1 LQLNVTEH
9 ISASMQILESA
20 APLPSIRELGFWQ
33 SAPVQVPGQDEP
45 VHPPAGVTAAA
56 STQAAQ
62 DPLAETPRIS
72 GKAKKSQS
80 KRPPDMA
87 LTFALRTMQ
96 QSLSE
101 IIGKDAVNG
110 QSVKSKE
117 AEQADRMK
125 ALGAVP
131 MSGNARGA
139 KRGPDETVKDP
150 AKQARF
156 AM

>member
-1 LQLNVTEH
+1 
-9 ISASMQILESA
+9 MQILESA

-45 VHPPAGVTAAA
+45 IHPPAGVTA
-56 STQAAQ
+56 AAQ
-62 DPLAETPRIS
+62 DPLAETPRSS

-131 MSGNARGA
+131 MSGNVRGA
-139 KRGPDETVKDP
+139 KRGPDEAVKDP

>member
-1 LQLNVTEH
+1 
-9 ISASMQILESA
+9 
-20 APLPSIRELGFWQ
+20 
-33 SAPVQVPGQDEP
+33 
-45 VHPPAGVTAAA
+45 
-56 STQAAQ
+56 
-62 DPLAETPRIS
+62 
-72 GKAKKSQS
+72 
-80 KRPPDMA
+80 MA

-125 ALGAVP
+125 AHGAVP
-131 MSGNARGA
+131 MSGNVRGA